1 MAYPVSANFRPYIAG
16 SHKVVTAATVCD
28 PSGNVLATLEI
39 LGGAVTIDI
48 DRDVRR
54 DAGSIELSDPNG
66 TLTPLT
72 ASAMLSPLS
81 GYELRLYRGVE
92 YSDGSTE
99 LIPLGVFLW
108 QSVDISDDG
117 NGLSVSLGGLQD
129 RSLRIS
135 AYRYVTPITVTSATA
150 VETVITNIVQQ
161 AWPNVP
167 IANGALVATGQ
178 TVNAQAYGVEGDS
191 DAWQD
196 ARDLADRFG
205 YRLFFDA
212 DGELTMSTIK
222 TATDVASVATY
233 GEGGELM
240 ITSLSKSWDI
250 TDTYNG
256 VIAVGEGSGLIYP
269 ARGVAWD
276 DDATS
281 PTYYLGPFGQ
291 RPRYYSSPVLV
302 TDDQAKAAASQQL
315 SKTLGISEALQ
326 WSQLVDPSLD
336 VDDAITVVRS
346 SMGLS
351 ARYRIDRLTIP
362 LSATDAMSAT
372 ARTRRVTA

>member
-1 MAYPVSANFRPYIAG
+1 MAYPVSANFRPYLAG
-16 SHKVVTAATVCD
+16 SHKVVVSATVCD
-28 PSGNVLATLEI
+28 SAGNVLAELEP
-39 LGGAVTIDI
+39 LGGAVTIDL

-54 DAGSIELSDPNG
+54 DAGTIDLVDPLG

-81 GYELRLYRGVE
+81 GYELVLSRGVE
-92 YSDGSTE
+92 YSDGTTE
-99 LIPLGVFLW
+99 MVPLGVFRW
-108 QSVDISDDG
+108 ETCDINDDG
-117 NGLSVSLGGLQD
+117 NGITLTIGGLQD

-135 AYRYVTPITVTSATA
+135 SSRYVTPVAVTSATA

-161 AWPNVP
+161 AWPGVP
-167 IANGALVATGQ
+167 IANGALQATGQ
-178 TVNAQAYGVEGDS
+178 TVNGLAFGVEGDS

-196 ARDLADRFG
+196 ARDLADRYG
-205 YRLFFDA
+205 YRLYFDA
-212 DGELTMSTIK
+212 TGNLTMSTILQ
-222 TATDVASVATY
+222 ATDVAPVATY

-256 VIAVGEGSGLIYP
+256 VIAVGQGSGLLIP

-281 PTYYLGPFGQ
+281 PTYYLGQFGK
-291 RPRYYSSPVLV
+291 RPRYYSSPTLI
-302 TDDQAKAAASQQL
+302 TDAQATAVATAQL
-315 SKTLGISEALQ
+315 AKTLGVSERLQ

-336 VDDAITVVRS
+336 VDDVIAVMRS

-351 ARYRIDRLTIP
+351 SRYRLERIQIP
-362 LSATDAMSAT
+362 LSATEPMSAT